1 MVIIANS
8 LIMMMDDPLRTT
20 PSEVFDTADSIFL
33 YIYMSEMTLKII
45 GLGLLSPN
53 FESPAYLQ
61 DAWNLLDGGIVI
73 ASIVTAFG
81 LPSGYVDTLPN
92 ETGKTIQTGN
102 QLTVSSLRVLRVL
115 RPLRTVSSVKGL
127 KILMQALF
135 SAVPLLIDTL
145 TVLMFYFTIGAIAG

>member
-1 MVIIANS
+1 M
-8 LIMMMDDPLRTT
+8 
-20 PSEVFDTADSIFL
+20 
-33 YIYMSEMTLKII
+33 
-45 GLGLLSPN
+45 
-53 FESPAYLQ
+53 
-61 DAWNLLDGGIVI
+61 I

-81 LPSGYVDTLPN
+81 LPSSYVDTLPA
-92 ETGKTIQTGN
+92 ETGKTVLSGN

-145 TVLMFYFTIGAIAG
+145 TVLMFYFIIGAIAG